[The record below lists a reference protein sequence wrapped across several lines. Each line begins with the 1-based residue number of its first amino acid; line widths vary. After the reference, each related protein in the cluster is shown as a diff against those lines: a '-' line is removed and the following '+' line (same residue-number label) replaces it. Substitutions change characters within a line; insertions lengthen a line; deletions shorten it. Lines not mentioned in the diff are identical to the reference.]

1 MDPLRVF
8 LSYRRDA
15 DYYRASMIRM
25 IIEAS
30 CPPNPDARPVLV
42 FQDTRQRLGVVWP
55 VELRTTLAE
64 ADIVLAIIGPDWLAA
79 KDSFERRR
87 IDQDNDWVRQEI
99 AYGLKSGKSVIPVV
113 VGTTRPPRD
122 ALPDSIA
129 KLADRQGVTIPEPF
143 SDHDLQPVILE
154 IAQQRQP
161 ALSRSVV
168 QSGPRTLPY
177 PDPPLKF
184 KPTPLTD
191 AEIDEALAEMLSGWE
206 VARSA
211 VPEEPVL
218 ERVELHKEY
227 RFDSFSD
234 VIDYMQQARPFIEEA
249 NHHPR
254 WENIYSTL
262 RVFLTTWDIGHRISY
277 LDVMLA
283 GHLDR
288 TFAKSI
294 RGLSDAG

>member
-8 LSYRRDA
+8 LSYRRDT

-25 IIEAS
+25 IIEAA
-30 CPPNPDARPVLV
+30 CPPHPDARSVLV
-42 FQDTRQRLGVVWP
+42 FQDIRQRLGVEWP
-55 VELRTTLAE
+55 AELRRTLAA
-64 ADIVLAIIGPDWLAA
+64 ADVVLAIIGPDWLN
-79 KDSFERRR
+79 SFERRR
-87 IDQDNDWVRQEI
+87 IDQDDDWVRQEI
-99 AYGLKSGKSVIPVV
+99 AYGLESGKTVIPVV

-129 KLADRQGVTIPEPF
+129 GLADRQGVAIPQEF

-161 ALSRSVV
+161 ALSRSAV
-168 QSGPRTLPY
+168 QSGSKTLPY
-177 PDPPLKF
+177 PNPPLKF
-184 KPTPLTD
+184 KPMPLTD
-191 AEIDEALAEMLSGWE
+191 VEIDEALSEMLSGWTL
-206 VARSA
+206 ARSA

-227 RFDSFSD
+227 RFASFGD
-234 VIDYMQQARPFIEEA
+234 VIDYMQHARPFIEEA

-262 RVFLTTWDIGHRISY
+262 RVFLTTWDIGHRVSY
-277 LDVMLA
+277 LDIMLA

-294 RGLSDAG
+294 NA